1 MLNVGILFYANTEVE
16 KETQVFNRQVSFE
29 EHATS
34 LEDWLFT
41 QNMTHEMMITVFV
54 RCEEAN
60 YKPFSAT
67 FKAYRGQVFNTQK
80 SQFVRRITLKQ
91 DLSIIA
97 PLRNL
102 AFLFFPHKGRQ

>member
-16 KETQVFNRQVSFE
+16 KETEICVEYKQVFNRQVSFE

-67 FKAYRGQVFNTQK
+67 FKAYRGQVFNT
-80 SQFVRRITLKQ
+80 
-91 DLSIIA
+91 
-97 PLRNL
+97 
-102 AFLFFPHKGRQ
+102 